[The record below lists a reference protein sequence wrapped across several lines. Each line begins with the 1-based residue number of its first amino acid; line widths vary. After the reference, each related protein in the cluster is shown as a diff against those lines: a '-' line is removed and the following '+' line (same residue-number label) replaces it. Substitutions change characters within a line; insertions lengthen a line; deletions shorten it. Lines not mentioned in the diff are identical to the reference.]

1 MDWLDLVQIIADHAL
16 ARGVLW
22 LLIHLTMFWPSTIE
36 SSPRDAVGN
45 GFEFASSSVQFGFGM
60 RWVGPRQFELT
71 RLKKMVRF
79 GFSLDYKPLAA

>member
-1 MDWLDLVQIIADHAL
+1 MVGFGANDCKPWFSTRAA
-16 ARGVLW
+16 LW

-60 RWVGPRQFELT
+60 RWVGPRRFELT
-71 RLKKMVRF
+71 LLKKMVQF
-79 GFSLDYKPLAA
+79 GFSMDYKLLAA